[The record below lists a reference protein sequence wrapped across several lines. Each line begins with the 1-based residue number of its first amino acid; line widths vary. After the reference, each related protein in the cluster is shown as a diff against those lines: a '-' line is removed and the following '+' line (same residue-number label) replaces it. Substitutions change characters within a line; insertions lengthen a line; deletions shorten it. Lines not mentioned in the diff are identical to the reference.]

1 MSNDISDVTTEVDAW
16 LDENWDPD
24 LTVGEWWQR
33 LADARLSHPMLPE
46 KAYGRGWNRPQAQA
60 AMRAMAARGVLGPP
74 PGLGMMLAA
83 PTIAAHGTQEQIDRF
98 IPEIL
103 NGQKAWC
110 QLFSEPQAGS
120 DLAGL
125 QTKAEQDGDEWIVN
139 GQKVWTSGGSIAD
152 MGMLI
157 ARTDPHVPK
166 HQGISYFA
174 LPIHQDGV
182 DVRPLREMTGRA
194 FFSEVFM
201 TDARC
206 DNESLLG
213 ERGNG
218 WRIANT
224 TLMEERSSI
233 GAGSSGVASTNA
245 GSVANQF
252 DKRAGDLAD
261 RGKSGEGGAP
271 GVGMGFYRRYQEL
284 ATKLGRNTDPNVRQ
298 QLVKLYT
305 RLQVNRYNLLRAK
318 SGQGR
323 TGGEGN
329 IAKLYDSALH
339 HDFREVGLS
348 IIGADGMLAPAASTT
363 DMAVGAIT
371 LFSPAPS
378 IYGGTNEVQKN
389 IIGERVL
396 GLPKEPGPGKETPF
410 DELPRNV

>member
-1 MSNDISDVTTEVDAW
+1 MSRNDIDDVTTEVDAW

-33 LADARLSHPMLPE
+33 PMLPE
-46 KAYGRGWNRPQAQA
+46 NAYGRGWSRPQAQA
-60 AMRAMAARGVLGPP
+60 SLRAMAARKVLGPP

-98 IPEIL
+98 IPRIL
-103 NGQKAWC
+103 NGQDAWC

-139 GQKVWTSGGSIAD
+139 GQKVWTSGGNIAD

-157 ARTDPHVPK
+157 ARTDPQVPK

-174 LPIHQDGV
+174 FPMHQDGV
-182 DVRPLREMTGRA
+182 EVRPLREMTGRA

-201 TDARC
+201 TDARV
-206 DNESLLG
+206 DGAALLG
-213 ERGNG
+213 DRGNG

-233 GAGSSGVASTNA
+233 GAGSSGVASAHA

-252 DKRAGDLAD
+252 AKRVGDVASE
-261 RGKSGEGGAP
+261 GKSGEAGAP

-284 ATKLGRNTDPNVRQ
+284 ATKLGRNEDPHVRQ
-298 QLVKLYT
+298 QLVNLYI
-305 RLQVNRYNLLRAK
+305 RLRVNRLNLLRAK
-318 SGQGR
+318 SGQNR

-329 IAKLYDSALH
+329 IAKLFDSALH
-339 HDFREVGLS
+339 HDFREVGMS
-348 IIGADGMLAPAASTT
+348 IIGADGMLSADASTT
-363 DMAVGAIT
+363 DSAVAAIT
-371 LFSPAPS
+371 LFSSAPS

-396 GLPKEPGPGKETPF
+396 GLPKEPGPGKDTPF